1 MSHTSHQL
9 HEQVRRAQRHAELE
23 DVPPGKTPQTHPA
36 PVKGTAPPAP
46 PAHEDEAFRVFD
58 GDAPQSDG

>member
-9 HEQVRRAQRHAELE
+9 HEQARRAQRHTDLDDALPE
-23 DVPPGKTPQTHPA
+23 KTPQA
-36 PVKGTAPPAP
+36 DPVKGTAPAAP
-46 PAHEDEAFRVFD
+46 PKHEDEAFGVFE

>member
-9 HEQVRRAQRHAELE
+9 HEQARRAQRHAELD
-23 DVPPGKTPQTHPA
+23 DVHPGKTPQTN
-36 PVKGTAPPAP
+36 PVKGTAPAAP
-46 PAHEDEAFRVFD
+46 PAHEDEAFRVFE